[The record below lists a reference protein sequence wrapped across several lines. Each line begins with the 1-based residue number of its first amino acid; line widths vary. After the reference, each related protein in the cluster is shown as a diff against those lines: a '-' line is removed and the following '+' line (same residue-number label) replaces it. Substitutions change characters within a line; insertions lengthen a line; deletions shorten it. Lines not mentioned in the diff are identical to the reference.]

1 MHGLRQELEE
11 EMAAADDSD
20 NHDLVPKK
28 LHTEDTQVEFDPHWT
43 ELPSF
48 TDSTTKKLKLI
59 PWGSDKLVAVD
70 MLHPP
75 LARTPQHHPITFK
88 VGVLRM
94 NEQDRCWVRL
104 PETPVI
110 EVEYQVEDDMDWRRP
125 QCVVLDSQLFIIHHV
140 TETIGA
146 IHSIDLNRSQQQQNQ
161 QAKQPQRTERF
172 CRHGGWT
179 TVRAALPKKFPL
191 QSAASCVIGK
201 SIVLLCKCGRPSGG
215 EMSKEA
221 IAYNTI
227 TKEWSNLHR
236 TDASTTTA
244 DDELPYFG
252 THGAGAI
259 RVRDSDFLV
268 CPHFA
273 EEGSEFLACNAA
285 NSNLSFAMAGY
296 QDMDED
302 LFHGEDCEESDNI
315 VWCEESGETCD
326 FGGFVSNDG
335 SSLYLLYAGGIEHDD
350 GQNQSFRRFLRHDFS
365 MRGCYYDENAD
376 RIYYRPLSGVVSYP
390 EPLHPL
396 TPRVMT
402 KVGGW
407 WVSGCK
413 ARPGGYNAEYLPL
426 FQAIRVHEKK
436 SQEPLPS
443 WKSNFVQLGLDYY
456 DRCLDVLYDEPIIE
470 PERRHPTRINW
481 EVPRS
486 YISFLLA
493 MDPEIAC
500 TPNEN
505 DGGKLLIQSA
515 IENPTVVE
523 DYQMIRI
530 IFRANTEAFPKL
542 KLPSPLIANLFVAL
556 QFPDGRNEL
565 VSKLESAS
573 NIYKVLR
580 QNVDVIVVRQQQQ
593 QQQHDGG
600 QKRKRY
606 SVD

>member
-1 MHGLRQELEE
+1 MPVTVCAEGKWKAATMATTTTPLEPWDHQTFYGWLCSIAMHGLRQELEE

-70 MLHPP
+70 MLYPP

-110 EVEYQVEDDMDWRRP
+110 EVDYQIEDDMDWRRP
-125 QCVVLDSQLFIIHHV
+125 QCVVLDCQLFIIHHV
-140 TETIGA
+140 TETIAA

-227 TKEWSNLHR
+227 TKELSNLHL
-236 TDASTTTA
+236 TDSSTTAA

-302 LFHGEDCEESDNI
+302 SCVATKFAMCCSSCLENDFISSTPRENISSKHQRTMNKRTLEELPNHSNLMVPTYPQDLGISLNLMI
-315 VWCEESGETCD
+315 LWGSIRSALSMAVSGT
-326 FGGFVSNDG
+326 SMP
-335 SSLYLLYAGGIEHDD
+335 A
-350 GQNQSFRRFLRHDFS
+350 LRAAS
-365 MRGCYYDENAD
+365 
-376 RIYYRPLSGVVSYP
+376 RPTSTA
-390 EPLHPL
+390 PL
-396 TPRVMT
+396 TE
-402 KVGGW
+402 
-407 WVSGCK
+407 VS
-413 ARPGGYNAEYLPL
+413 A
-426 FQAIRVHEKK
+426 
-436 SQEPLPS
+436 
-443 WKSNFVQLGLDYY
+443 
-456 DRCLDVLYDEPIIE
+456 
-470 PERRHPTRINW
+470 
-481 EVPRS
+481 
-486 YISFLLA
+486 
-493 MDPEIAC
+493 
-500 TPNEN
+500 
-505 DGGKLLIQSA
+505 
-515 IENPTVVE
+515 
-523 DYQMIRI
+523 
-530 IFRANTEAFPKL
+530 
-542 KLPSPLIANLFVAL
+542 
-556 QFPDGRNEL
+556 L
-565 VSKLESAS
+565 VSLGE
-573 NIYKVLR
+573 
-580 QNVDVIVVRQQQQ
+580 
-593 QQQHDGG
+593 
-600 QKRKRY
+600 
-606 SVD
+606 